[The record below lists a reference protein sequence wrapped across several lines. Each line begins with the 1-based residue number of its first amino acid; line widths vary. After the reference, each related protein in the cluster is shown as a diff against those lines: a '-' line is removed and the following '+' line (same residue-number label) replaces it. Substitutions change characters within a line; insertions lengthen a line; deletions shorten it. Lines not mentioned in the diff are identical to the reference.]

1 MLLYSSDLIASI
13 VPDNK
18 RLRDF
23 VKVELKPGEVKT
35 VTFTVPATKL
45 AFVNDDGKWTIEEG
59 DFNFKV
65 GRLQQTARCTSTK
78 IWDTPNID

>member
-1 MLLYSSDLIASI
+1 M

-23 VKVELKPGEVKT
+23 TKVDLQPGETTT
-35 VTFTVPATKL
+35 VTFKVPATKL

-59 DFNFKV
+59 DFIFKV
-65 GRLQQTARCTSTK
+65 GRQQPMVHCTTTK
-78 IWDTPNID
+78 VWDEPNID